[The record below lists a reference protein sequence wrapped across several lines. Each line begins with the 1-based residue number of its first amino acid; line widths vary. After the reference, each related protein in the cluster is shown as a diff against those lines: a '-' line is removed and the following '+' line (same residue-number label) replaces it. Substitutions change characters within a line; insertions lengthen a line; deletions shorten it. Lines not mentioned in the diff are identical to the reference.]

1 MANNLTGIDL
11 IKHYQKDLSNGPGVY
26 RMLDFN
32 HNTLYVGKAKNLKK
46 RVSNYTK
53 YNGHSLRIQQMIFAT
68 SFMLFLTT
76 KNETEALLLEQNL
89 IKQLKPKYNVLL
101 RDDKSFPYI
110 FISSEHDFPRIEKH
124 RGQKKRNGKYYGP
137 FASAG
142 AVNRTLNTLQKVFLL
157 RSCTDKE
164 VEAGNRPCLNYHLKR
179 CAGPCGG
186 KISKLDYAKLVVSA
200 DEFLRGK
207 SEEVQKKL
215 SEEMISASKVMNFE
229 LAASYRDRIKAITK
243 IHSIQGINPEKIKE
257 ADIFALYIDSGQA
270 CVQVYFI
277 RYNQNWGNR
286 DYYPKVSSDM
296 TESEIMEAFLGQ
308 FYLNRIPAK
317 LILVSN
323 EINSQTLMEKLFTQK
338 LGKSVKIINP
348 VKGEKKELVFDGLRN
363 AKESLIRKM
372 AENTTHRKLLLQLAQ
387 LLDLKNSP
395 ERIEVYDNSHIQ
407 GAYAVGAMVV
417 SGPDGLMKSE
427 YRKFN
432 IKMEELENR
441 DDTSMMKY
449 VITRRFGK
457 KNPSQ
462 DLKIPDVIVL
472 DGGKGQLSVIQNLL
486 IEIGYG
492 EIPIIAIAKGPKRN
506 SGQERFYH
514 QNNIQLEIPSDHALR
529 YFLQRL
535 RDEVHRFVIGA
546 HRQKRSKSIMSTRLD
561 EISGL
566 GGVRRKNLLM
576 KFGSTKEVSK
586 ASIDELQK
594 VQGISSNLAKQ
605 IYNFFNNYD

>member
-1 MANNLTGIDL
+1 MCI
-11 IKHYQKDLSNGPGVY
+11 
-26 RMLDFN
+26 
-32 HNTLYVGKAKNLKK
+32 
-46 RVSNYTK
+46 
-53 YNGHSLRIQQMIFAT
+53 
-68 SFMLFLTT
+68 
-76 KNETEALLLEQNL
+76 
-89 IKQLKPKYNVLL
+89 
-101 RDDKSFPYI
+101 RD
-110 FISSEHDFPRIEKH
+110 
-124 RGQKKRNGKYYGP
+124 
-137 FASAG
+137 
-142 AVNRTLNTLQKVFLL
+142 

-286 DYYPKVSSDM
+286 DYYPKVSPDM

-432 IKMEELENR
+432 IMMEELENK

-449 VITRRFGK
+449 VFTRRFRK
-457 KNPSQ
+457 KTPSQ

-486 IEIGYG
+486 SLIHI
-492 EIPIIAIAKGPKRN
+492 
-506 SGQERFYH
+506 
-514 QNNIQLEIPSDHALR
+514 
-529 YFLQRL
+529 
-535 RDEVHRFVIGA
+535 
-546 HRQKRSKSIMSTRLD
+546 
-561 EISGL
+561 
-566 GGVRRKNLLM
+566 
-576 KFGSTKEVSK
+576 
-586 ASIDELQK
+586 
-594 VQGISSNLAKQ
+594 
-605 IYNFFNNYD
+605 